1 LIVSVHK
8 YAQRKI
14 GPRMRGRDSVRDKGE
29 IKSAHTNTTYTHT
42 QGVGVDKAEVS
53 DGILMPLVYYSK
65 LS

>member
-1 LIVSVHK
+1 
-8 YAQRKI
+8 
-14 GPRMRGRDSVRDKGE
+14 MRGRDSVRDKGE